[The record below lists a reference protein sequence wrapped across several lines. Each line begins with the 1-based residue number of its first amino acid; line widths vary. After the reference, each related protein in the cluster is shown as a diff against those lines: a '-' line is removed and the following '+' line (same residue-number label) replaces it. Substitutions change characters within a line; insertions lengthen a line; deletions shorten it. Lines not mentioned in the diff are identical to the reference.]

1 MAPVCP
7 ISRHTLS
14 LSQRELTCSPKMLGP
29 TPCTLLLAAIKV
41 AQYAEG
47 DQKVCLNMLKKD
59 QLSVLALMKRR

>member
-47 DQKVCLNMLKKD
+47 DQKVCLKKD
-59 QLSVLALMKRR
+59 QLSVIALMKRR